1 MARKCTLKACRSE
14 LPSKAKSDYWQ
25 AGGFCKVDCKALH
38 GLALVAA
45 QKERKRKADEAGI
58 KKRNQ
63 SFKKKVE
70 LSDIKGQKDR
80 TQIAFNKVIK
90 LEELWRCAQS
100 GDQPICI
107 SCSKPW
113 TPFTNY
119 DFAAGHF
126 LSRGARPDL
135 ALNNNNC
142 FLQCNGYCNSA
153 LSANR
158 SGVGNTHGY
167 DEGLIMRLGC
177 DGTKKLIKNLEV
189 VNSFSWIGED
199 YETLRKW
206 LNARARY
213 LTKELE
219 LFNDMNQA

>member
-1 MARKCTLKACRSE
+1 MPRKCTLKACRTE
-14 LPSKAKSDYWQ
+14 LPSKKDSDIWQ
-25 AGGFCKVDCKALH
+25 QKGYCNLECMADH
-38 GLALVAA
+38 GLAKAREQA
-45 QKERKRKADEAGI
+45 GRKRKADELGI

-63 SFKKKVE
+63 SFKRKIE
-70 LSDIKGQKDR
+70 LKDTRSQKEK
-80 TQIAFNKVIK
+80 TQSAFNKVIK

-100 GDQPICI
+100 GERPICI

-135 ALNNNNC
+135 ALNNNNV

-158 SGVGNTHGY
+158 SGVGSTHGY

-177 DGTKKLIKNLEV
+177 DGTKKLIKSLEV
-189 VNSFSWIGED
+189 VTSFNWTGED

-206 LNARARY
+206 LNTRARY

-219 LFNDMNQA
+219 LFNDINQG